1 MQFKTNH
8 SPGPFTVQEDS
19 DEHNC
24 LILDVAGNTIA
35 EQWSTSSD
43 VVDASNIKLFKAAP
57 AMLEYMME
65 RAKLLHEQTEINDSQ
80 FNDGYKPR
88 KEELKKILAILK
100 DAGVDVIE

>member
-8 SPGPFTVQEDS
+8 SPGPWSFDCHDIRDANGHYIIDTDDIQ
-19 DEHNC
+19 N
-24 LILDVAGNTIA
+24 IFDVNAITQIP
-35 EQWSTSSD
+35 T
-43 VVDASNIKLFKAAP
+43 
-57 AMLEYMME
+57 MLEYMME

-100 DAGVDVIE
+100 DAGVEVVEK

>member
-1 MQFKTNH
+1 MKFKTNH

-65 RAKLLHEQTEINDSQ
+65 RANSIEKELSLGVCYD
-80 FNDGYKPR
+80 NDGN
-88 KEELKKILAILK
+88 KEELQTILSILK
-100 DAGVDVIE
+100 DAGVEVVEK

>member
-8 SPGPFTVQEDS
+8 SPGPWALDDYDDGRLAYINTMGFNISISGTDS
-19 DEHNC
+19 D
-24 LILDVAGNTIA
+24 ILLCI
-35 EQWSTSSD
+35 
-43 VVDASNIKLFKAAP
+43 AAP
-57 AMLEYMME
+57 KMVEYLID

-100 DAGVDVIE
+100 DAGVEVIWK